1 AITAV
6 WIAKSNTLPSL
17 TEGLLGL
24 LSGSS
29 QGVLTAYSLGATSNG
44 NTREHR
50 FGRGQV
56 TACWALSPGVPLI
69 AIAVIP
75 EHSLNRQAQNRIWAV
90 VLNALGE
97 VFYLTKF
104 PKRPHVERGTRLDD
118 EGLERMAWL
127 TGRTTGVDGSYSP
140 RSSWNGMCLS
150 KEQVKAETREIE
162 DFAARK
168 PKDFRKAL
176 RSTSPATMVTT
187 QQHRKANLKRA
198 QQTYER
204 YLKQLDHY
212 DVLGKGDGA
221 LLEQYQDSPNTF
233 STASTVDAAA
243 RRDAKIKRFRAE
255 KALKQKLEYM
265 RRNPSVLQ
273 NDEAAAR
280 ELHLT
285 EIAFCT
291 HRTFQQLES
300 VGQELHILSLAPPSP
315 PPDSAAQLPPDA
327 RERNGRGVERYNDR
341 LDAPPSHLSAGMRGP
356 ILDTKG
362 KPLRPFT
369 LTSKRQEFANGVFRP
384 DHSLPTMS
392 IDEYLEEERKR
403 GGMIEGGGPQSE
415 VKAQIDED
423 DLEAADCETMKAREW
438 DEYVEANPKGSGNT
452 LNRG

>member
-1 AITAV
+1 MADD
-6 WIAKSNTLPSL
+6 
-17 TEGLLGL
+17 
-24 LSGSS
+24 
-29 QGVLTAYSLGATSNG
+29 
-44 NTREHR
+44 TR
-50 FGRGQV
+50 
-56 TACWALSPGVPLI
+56 S
-69 AIAVIP
+69 
-75 EHSLNRQAQNRIWAV
+75 
-90 VLNALGE
+90 
-97 VFYLTKF
+97 
-104 PKRPHVERGTRLDD
+104 
-118 EGLERMAWL
+118 
-127 TGRTTGVDGSYSP
+127 
-140 RSSWNGMCLS
+140 
-150 KEQVKAETREIE
+150 
-162 DFAARK
+162 
-168 PKDFRKAL
+168 L
-176 RSTSPATMVTT
+176 RSIYTEAEQKRTAIESSPYSNSSAFQENLLAAIHLYEECVNRADRIALFSPNESLEDIATADLPFLLLNYHIAELILRMNG
-187 QQHRKANLKRA
+187 QQHRKANLQRA

-212 DVLGKGDGA
+212 DMLGKDDAA

-233 STASTVDAAA
+233 STASTIDAAA

-255 KALKQKLEYM
+255 KALKQRLEYM

-285 EIAFCT
+285 EIAFST
-291 HRTFQQLES
+291 HQTFQQLES

-327 RERNGRGVERYNDR
+327 RERNGRGVESYNDR

-369 LTSKRQEFANGVFRP
+369 LTSKRQEFANGVFRA

-423 DLEAADCETMKAREW
+423 DVEAADRETMKARDW